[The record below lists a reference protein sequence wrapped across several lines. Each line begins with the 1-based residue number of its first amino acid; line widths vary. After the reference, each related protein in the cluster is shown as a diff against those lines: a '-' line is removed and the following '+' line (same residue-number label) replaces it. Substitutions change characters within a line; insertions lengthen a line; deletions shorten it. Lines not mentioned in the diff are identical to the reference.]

1 MSMTS
6 LDSELEETRFHAF
19 YQQNLPFMEQALAA
33 LMVQLRTLGASVQGV
48 DIAKV
53 EGRVKDADECVRKF
67 SRKYRAALEEGN
79 QPYQIRPYITDLIG
93 LRIVCLYED
102 ELDTLARAVQT
113 RFEVL
118 DITDKV
124 SAVEG
129 TEAAFGYKGLHM
141 DLRLNAAERALPE
154 NRFLADIC
162 FELQIRTLVQDAWS
176 VLDHKIKYKKSIPGP
191 LKRRINVLA
200 ALFELADREFRQIRE
215 ETAAALLE
223 APDETQNPADSMQTA
238 GTVAGASGS
247 SLNAF
252 TFLKIATHFFR
263 DFDFEAQKVD
273 LFVDDL
279 HAWSPDIT
287 RARFN
292 TLLRHTIGTVRRYK
306 QHFEEHH
313 PGTNF
318 NPYTVIR
325 HCLYLGDSAHYGAA
339 LRKSSR
345 QAFDLWLQTNP
356 PA

>member
-1 MSMTS
+1 MTS
-6 LDSELEETRFHAF
+6 PDLDLEETRFHAF
-19 YQQNLPFMEQALAA
+19 YQQNLPFMEQAVAA
-33 LMVQLRTLGASVQGV
+33 LMKRLRTLCDSVPGI

-53 EGRVKDADECVRKF
+53 EGRVKDADESVRKF
-67 SRKYRAALEEGN
+67 SRKYRASLEESN

-102 ELDTLARAVQT
+102 ELETLAQAVQT

-124 SAVEG
+124 RAVEG
-129 TEAAFGYKGLHM
+129 TDAAFGYKGLHM

-176 VLDHKIKYKKSIPGP
+176 VLDHKIKYKKAIPGP

-215 ETAAALLE
+215 ETAAALRE
-223 APDETQNPADSMQTA
+223 APDETQNPAESSIPAA
-238 GTVAGASGS
+238 GMGASASAS

-263 DFDFEAQKVD
+263 DFEFEAQKVD
-273 LFVDDL
+273 GFVDDL

-306 QHFEEHH
+306 QHFEEQR
-313 PGTNF
+313 PDTTF
-318 NPYTVIR
+318 NPDTVIR
-325 HCLYLGDSAHYGAA
+325 HCLYLSDKDRYGSA

-345 QAFDLWLQTNP
+345 QAFDQWLQTNP